1 MFQLVIFLLLTNFS
15 ISLAVTYY
23 LLLPFCKMT
32 LFFTYLFENLFLQ
45 LELPILILCLVYG
58 AEIVSFKLFPSGVL
72 SFSYEVRLDSGL
84 PHWKNLWVLEYVIFF
99 LKLLS
104 SSSTKWGVIKLKYW
118 VVWSMKYKYKA
129 FIMKSSP
136 SRLLVLISLHWCL
149 PCCFLHPY
157 ISLYLWHSTLVWDTA
172 QFLCSFITF
181 NHPSF
186 ILCLRI
192 WERL

>member
-1 MFQLVIFLLLTNFS
+1 MITNQLQHFPCNCLLFTIVYLWNDPFSHLPIWEFIFTTWATNINSLSGLWSWNCVLQAVPLWRSLLLWSQTG
-15 ISLAVTYY
+15 LG
-23 LLLPFCKMT
+23 PPT
-32 LFFTYLFENLFLQ
+32 LE
-45 LELPILILCLVYG
+45 ESMGP
-58 AEIVSFKLFPSGVL
+58 
-72 SFSYEVRLDSGL
+72 
-84 PHWKNLWVLEYVIFF
+84 WVCNFF

-104 SSSTKWGVIKLKYW
+104 YSSAKWGVIKLKYW

-149 PCCFLHPY
+149 PCCFLLPY
-157 ISLYLWHSTLVWDTA
+157 ISLYLWLSTLVWDTA
-172 QFLCSFITF
+172 QFLCSSITF
-181 NHPSF
+181 NHSSF